1 MKVIDATGLIAG
13 RLATKV
19 AKMALMG
26 ETINIVNC
34 EKAVVS
40 GTQHATIDRWK
51 RMKNRTHPFHGPF
64 ISLSPDR
71 MLRRMIYGMLPHK
84 RQTEKSRG
92 MQAYERIMCY
102 ISVPDSLKNQKFES
116 ITGANSDN
124 LTVKF
129 MTLGRISE
137 IIKGG

>member
-1 MKVIDATGLIAG
+1 
-13 RLATKV
+13 
-19 AKMALMG
+19 MALMG
-26 ETINIVNC
+26 ETVKIVNC

-40 GTQHATIDRWK
+40 GTQDATINRWK

-71 MLRRMIYGMLPHK
+71 ILRRMIYGMLPHK
-84 RQTEKSRG
+84 RQTEESRG

-102 ISVPDSLKNQKFES
+102 ISIPDDLKNRKFVS
-116 ITGANSDN
+116 VAGANSDN
-124 LTVKF
+124 LKVEF
-129 MTLGRISE
+129 MTLERISK